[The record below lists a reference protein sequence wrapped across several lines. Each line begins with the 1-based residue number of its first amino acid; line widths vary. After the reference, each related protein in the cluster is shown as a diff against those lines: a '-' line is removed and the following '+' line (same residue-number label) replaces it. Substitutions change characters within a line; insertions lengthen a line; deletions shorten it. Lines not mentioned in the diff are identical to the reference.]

1 LMEDDLVSSLTYQ
14 VKEEVIQNYVM
25 ERRLIDLQIEDVR
38 KRAAKACVQARVTGK
53 RLNRLALLMIRP
65 EMLDRLM
72 EVLPLPGGDF
82 WKGCLEPDFSRK
94 IRLIQV
100 SALTRKR
107 KFRKLVIEAYAR
119 FYERMKHYRGHY
131 EDLRLECAAVNRNIE
146 TFAKNFDLLAILN
159 FLRNLDMRGLERKKI
174 LGENFTAKEV
184 ATLDRNLYI
193 GPISLEKFD
202 VPVPFDVPETSQVEG
217 KLSKISDEIYRKYG
231 DEVRK
236 ILE

>member
-1 LMEDDLVSSLTYQ
+1 MDDDLVSSLTYQ

-25 ERRLIDLQIEDVR
+25 ERRLIELQIEDVR
-38 KRAAKACVQARVTGK
+38 KRAAKVRIQARVTEK
-53 RLNRLALLMIRP
+53 RLNRLVLLMIRP
-65 EMLDRLM
+65 EMLDRLV
-72 EVLPLPGGDF
+72 EVLRLPNESF
-82 WKGCLEPDFSRK
+82 WKDSLELDFSRK

-100 SALTRKR
+100 RALTRKG
-107 KFRKLVIEAYAR
+107 KFRKLVVEAYSR
-119 FYERMKHYRGHY
+119 FYERMKQYRGQY
-131 EDLRLECAAVNRNIE
+131 DDLSLECAGVNRNIE
-146 TFAKNFDLLAILN
+146 TFTKNFDLLAILN

-184 ATLDRNLYI
+184 ATLDRSLYI
-193 GPISLEKFD
+193 GPISIEKFD
-202 VPVPFDVPETSQVEG
+202 VPIPFDIPETSRAEV